1 MTDVHPTRS
10 LTLTV
15 ASKPFLHDATN
26 VSRFQFQLQD
36 PLYLQ
41 SSVEYSASLRHINL
55 YCSFLNVRKQL
66 HSFIIFDEQCNVTY
80 QITLPKDYF
89 VGSFSH
95 LFELFESATPAPA
108 RALCKFVYNEKTN
121 RVTVNLNRKSIFI
134 NMSHEQAL
142 MLGFG
147 ALFVVTDYNNVGEFP
162 SDLFYKLRTLYL
174 CVPGIV
180 VSTANSPPILRPI
193 SIDTVNFEKSL
204 CLSLSFNDDY
214 FAKIFCNMLSNFE
227 IYFNATSSYDYQE
240 ITFDASASCSLVI
253 DIRQRFALL

>member
-10 LTLTV
+10 LTLMV
-15 ASKPFLHDATN
+15 ASKPFLPDATN

-55 YCSFLNVRKQL
+55 YCSFLNVRKDL
-66 HSFIIFDEQCNVTY
+66 HNFTIVDEQSNEIY
-80 QITLPKDYF
+80 QIALSKDYF
-89 VGSFSH
+89 VGSFSQ
-95 LFELFESATPAPA
+95 LIRLFESVTPAPA
-108 RALCKFVYNEKTN
+108 RDLYKFVYSEKTN
-121 RVTVNLNRKSIFI
+121 RMTVNILRATTFI
-134 NMSHEQAL
+134 NMSHELAL

-147 ALFVVTDYNNVGEFP
+147 AEIALSDSNNVGDFP
-162 SDLFYKLRTLYL
+162 GDLFYKLRTLYL

-193 SIDTVNFEKSL
+193 SIDTVSFEKSL

-227 IYFNATSSYDYQE
+227 IYFNATSSYQE

>member
-1 MTDVHPTRS
+1 MTDVHPSRN

-15 ASKPFLHDATN
+15 ASKPFLPDATN
-26 VSRFQFQLQD
+26 VSRFQFHLQD

-55 YCSFLNVRKQL
+55 YCSFLNVRKDL
-66 HSFIIFDEQCNVTY
+66 HHFMIFDEQCNETY
-80 QITLPKDYF
+80 YVTLPKDYF

-95 LFELFESATPAPA
+95 LFELFELATPAPA
-108 RALCKFVYNEKTN
+108 RDLCKFVYNEKTN
-121 RVTVNLNRKSIFI
+121 RVTINLNPKSIFI
-134 NMSHEQAL
+134 NLSHELSL

-147 ALFVVTDYNNVGEFP
+147 ALLAVSDYNNVGEFP

-193 SIDTVNFEKSL
+193 SIDSVNFEKSL

-214 FAKIFCNMLSNFE
+214 YAKIFCNMLSHFE
-227 IYFNATSSYDYQE
+227 IYFHATSSYQE
-240 ITFDASASCSLVI
+240 IRFDASASCSLVI